1 MPEPVRRMRW
11 SIETRL
17 EFIEFRLF
25 WEGALNR
32 SDLVDYFGVSVP
44 QASADLARYLE
55 IAPHNLEYDRSGKRY
70 LATKNFRPVF
80 KQPDAERYLNQL
92 HSIGNHVLE
101 PHETWLATIP
111 AFEAMPVPRRR
122 VDPHMLRALTKA
134 IRDQRSIHIHYQ
146 SLTRPEPIWRW
157 MTPHA
162 LGSDGLRWHIRAFCH
177 MDRTFKDFLLPR
189 FIETK
194 EDGAPGAH
202 PSADGPWNEFIAVE
216 LVPHPQLS
224 KPQRRVVALDYAM
237 DGESIKISVRL
248 ALLYYFLKRLN
259 LEGDA
264 ERRPPREQHVVIKNK
279 IEVRAALKRAQE
291 QTPLA
296 A

>member
-32 SDLVDYFGVSVP
+32 SDIVDFFGVSVP
-44 QASADLARYLE
+44 QASNDLARYQEL
-55 IAPHNLEYDRSGKRY
+55 APRNIEYDRSGKQY
-70 LATKNFRPVF
+70 LATKHFRPVF

-92 HSIGNHVLE
+92 QSIGNSVLD
-101 PHETWLATIP
+101 PHETWVASIP

-122 VDPHMLRALTKA
+122 VDPLILRDLLTA
-134 IRDQRSIHIHYQ
+134 IRTNRSIHIHYQ
-146 SLTRPEPIWRW
+146 SLTRPDPMWRW
-157 MTPHA
+157 ITPHA
-162 LGSDGLRWHIRAFCH
+162 LGSDGLRWHVRAFCH
-177 MDRTFKDFLLPR
+177 LDRTFKDFLLPR
-189 FIETK
+189 FLETEK
-194 EDGAPGAH
+194 MGEPGAT
-202 PSADGPWNEFIAVE
+202 PSADDPWNECAHVE
-216 LVPHPQLS
+216 LIPHPQLS
-224 KPQRRVVALDYAM
+224 KAQRRVVALDFGM

-264 ERRPPREQHVVIKNK
+264 ERRAPKEQHVVIANK
-279 IEVRAALKRAQE
+279 ADVRAALKRAQD